1 MSAIVSTANRF
12 AHSAAGLFFEPRL
25 LILIFHRVHP
35 VPDPLFPGEPDAT
48 RFDSLLG
55 MIKSSFRVLSL
66 RAAVTALRNR
76 SLPPRSLVIT
86 FDDGYADN
94 ADVALPLL
102 RRHGLCATFFV
113 STGFLDGAGCM
124 WNDALIEAVRRT
136 TVRQVDLADWGLASL
151 AAGSIA
157 ERQRLIEVLLG
168 HGKYLPTC
176 ERNEFVK
183 AIQARVSVPG
193 DFPDLMMT
201 SAQVR
206 ALYGAGMEVG
216 GHTINHPILTSLRL
230 DDCKLEIQGGRER
243 LQEIIDAPVDV
254 FAYPNG
260 KPRRDYDQTHV
271 AVVRQLGF
279 VAAVSTAGGAASAE
293 DDLYQLPR
301 YTPWGARPLIWSAR
315 LFRNRLQKVAD
326 TA

>member
-1 MSAIVSTANRF
+1 MSAIVGTASRL
-12 AHSAAGLFFEPRL
+12 AHSAVDVLFEPRL

-35 VPDPLFPGEPDAT
+35 VPDPLFPGEPDAR

-55 MIKSSFRVLSL
+55 LIKSSFRVLSL

-102 RRHGLCATFFV
+102 GRHGLCATFFV

-124 WNDALIEAVRRT
+124 WNDALIESVRTT
-136 TVRQVDLADWGLASL
+136 TVRELDLGGWGLGHHSVV
-151 AAGSIA
+151 SISD
-157 ERQRLIEVLLG
+157 RQRLIEVLLG
-168 HGKYLPTC
+168 HGKYLPPR

-183 AIQARVSVPG
+183 EIQARVMVRG
-193 DFPDLMMT
+193 DFPALMMT

-206 ALYGAGMEVG
+206 ALHGAGMEIG
-216 GHTINHPILTSLRL
+216 GHTIGHPILTKLALEESR
-230 DDCKLEIQGGRER
+230 LEIRGGRER
-243 LQEIIDAPVDV
+243 LQQVVDAPVDL

-260 KPRRDYDQTHV
+260 RPQRDYDQRHV
-271 AVVRQLGF
+271 ALVKELGF
-279 VAAVSTAGGAASAE
+279 LAAVSTASGAASAK
-293 DDLYQLPR
+293 DDMFQLPR
-301 YTPWGARPLIWSAR
+301 YTPWGRTSAIWAAR
-315 LFRNRLQKVAD
+315 LLRNRLQKVSDA
-326 TA
+326 A